1 MKCLPSEIVKGLSSP
16 RPPEPRKLL
25 LVQFTFEP
33 VHDDVV
39 DASGIEELQELLAAC
54 FHRDQYGTVVLKS
67 PLLMGSL
74 GEDMVL
80 GDRETMPIL
89 FDESRVGVL
98 PLGSERMCA
107 DGIELGSRDF
117 GPDGLFGQTITNKV
131 EVQDQLG
138 LWVVAVCSRSGLG

>member
-80 GDRETMPIL
+80 GDRETMPIQ
-89 FDESRVGVL
+89 FDESRAVIGNVKTA
-98 PLGSERMCA
+98 GSGDA
-107 DGIELGSRDF
+107 AQ
-117 GPDGLFGQTITNKV
+117 GPALTPHANHP
-131 EVQDQLG
+131 
-138 LWVVAVCSRSGLG
+138 VASSAAYGGRSPSTAPAE

>member
-54 FHRDQYGTVVLKS
+54 FQRGGSYQGHRAWAVR
-67 PLLMGSL
+67 L
-74 GEDMVL
+74 GPE
-80 GDRETMPIL
+80 GA
-89 FDESRVGVL
+89 S
-98 PLGSERMCA
+98 S
-107 DGIELGSRDF
+107 
-117 GPDGLFGQTITNKV
+117 
-131 EVQDQLG
+131 
-138 LWVVAVCSRSGLG
+138 

>member
-1 MKCLPSEIVKGLSSP
+1 
-16 RPPEPRKLL
+16 
-25 LVQFTFEP
+25 
-33 VHDDVV
+33 
-39 DASGIEELQELLAAC
+39 
-54 FHRDQYGTVVLKS
+54 
-67 PLLMGSL
+67 MGSL

-117 GPDGLFGQTITNKV
+117 GPDGLFGQRLLSAEQELLPCHVLATGPSVSPSVTM
-131 EVQDQLG
+131 
-138 LWVVAVCSRSGLG
+138 VAATMQNVTDAMPLRTRRHRIMA

>member
-54 FHRDQYGTVVLKS
+54 FHRDQYDTVVLKS
-67 PLLMGSL
+67 PLLMGSI

-80 GDRETMPIL
+80 GDRETMPICST
-89 FDESRVGVL
+89 SRGWACF
-98 PLGSERMCA
+98 PSAPRECARMA
-107 DGIELGSRDF
+107 SNWARAISARTASSDK
-117 GPDGLFGQTITNKV
+117 P
-131 EVQDQLG
+131 
-138 LWVVAVCSRSGLG
+138 